1 VEANFHCLT
10 QCVKNGLHN
19 VGGAIISV
27 RPEVEYFSFKMAD
40 SIQDWRKRWFYIK
53 DEKSLEEQK
62 FGLASFDP
70 KKEVKK
76 LKSWDHALSAEELEE
91 TNPLM
96 AQIQTL
102 QHEQGKKLS
111 GL

>member
-1 VEANFHCLT
+1 VAN
-10 QCVKNGLHN
+10 
-19 VGGAIISV
+19 SV
-27 RPEVEYFSFKMAD
+27 
-40 SIQDWRKRWFYIK
+40 QDWRKRWFYIK

-70 KKEVKK
+70 KKEVKR
-76 LKSWDHALSAEELEE
+76 LKSWDQALSAEELEE

-102 QHEQGKKLS
+102 QHEKGKELS
-111 GL
+111 GLQIMTLFLPLRV